1 MTKWLITAAVSGV
14 LPGGKMGVIRSW
26 VTKKDVEQLTRY
38 NAVLSEVK
46 TMSED
51 TQKNLDKM
59 KSSMSDT
66 AKAAIEAANGGVVA
80 LDKLNRG
87 FNWAALG
94 AAALNAAI
102 NFGISV
108 LLSAAVSLISNY
120 IHRAERAH
128 QATADVIAKYN
139 DEQAAIESA
148 TKSLDENYNKL
159 GELRQLQNSDKW
171 SDELRDQ
178 YEQLKLQTAELERQ
192 LEIAKLQAS
201 ISQRDVA
208 DALQDEVSK
217 TTGSWYTS
225 RRGEYTVRKA
235 GEFLDYVSLVAPFQ
249 DPFTH
254 FGTQEEYTQGAI
266 DRIAELNKEYEKG
279 GKLVGAQAK
288 EYQALA
294 SFLSSIVTQ
303 YQGWIEQAG
312 DNPYLQPD
320 VDAWKNVVNE
330 IRKIL
335 SPDLVGSNPVL
346 DLTDMLR
353 AI

>member
-1 MTKWLITAAVSGV
+1 
-14 LPGGKMGVIRSW
+14 MGVIRSW

-312 DNPYLQPD
+312 DNPYP
-320 VDAWKNVVNE
+320 AKGACCS
-330 IRKIL
+330 RCY
-335 SPDLVGSNPVL
+335 
-346 DLTDMLR
+346 
-353 AI
+353 A